1 MLPALTALPFAA
13 ALLVAVFARTVPSR
27 RRPPAAVMAL
37 SSLVAFAMLLTP
49 LPGIVDGETVTW
61 SATWV
66 SVLDWELA
74 FRLDGLSLLFGLLIT
89 GIGTLIGWYGGAYMG
104 NDERNARFFAT
115 LLIFQAGMLIAVLAD
130 GFIVLFVG
138 WELTSI
144 ASFALIGFQHHQ
156 LEARQSAQHA
166 LLITGGGGIAMLGGF
181 ILLGASTGTWRIS
194 ELTREQVLA
203 LDTTSV
209 NFYQLCEA
217 AIKARPDRD
226 VVISDTANFPTDR
239 YILEGLCDRYG
250 KRLVLIDDE
259 SNEEYVTAEM
269 LQAHLSK
276 DVALVTFSVIQYRSG
291 ALHDVRRLTQ
301 MAHESGALVVWDASH
316 AVGVVDLKFDAA
328 DVDLAVGCTYKYCN
342 SGPGSPAWLYVNK
355 RLQKSLQ
362 VPIQGWFA
370 QRDQFSMG
378 QGFERAEGMRGFQ
391 IASPSIVGLR
401 CVETAVEMIREAT
414 LPAITAKA
422 AKGTEMML
430 ALHDE
435 WLAHTTECDPSRGSH
450 HHEASGGEADR
461 RRHA

>member
-1 MLPALTALPFAA
+1 
-13 ALLVAVFARTVPSR
+13 
-27 RRPPAAVMAL
+27 MA
-37 SSLVAFAMLLTP
+37 
-49 LPGIVDGETVTW
+49 
-61 SATWV
+61 
-66 SVLDWELA
+66 
-74 FRLDGLSLLFGLLIT
+74 
-89 GIGTLIGWYGGAYMG
+89 
-104 NDERNARFFAT
+104 
-115 LLIFQAGMLIAVLAD
+115 
-130 GFIVLFVG
+130 
-138 WELTSI
+138 
-144 ASFALIGFQHHQ
+144 
-156 LEARQSAQHA
+156 
-166 LLITGGGGIAMLGGF
+166 
-181 ILLGASTGTWRIS
+181 LGASIPDPDVLDAQDPLRRFRDQFVIADPELCYLDGNSLGRLPKKTTEVVQRFLLEEWGSQLVAGWSHWIDEAQRVGDIIGTVT
-194 ELTREQVLA
+194 LGAAPGQVLA

-259 SNEEYVTAEM
+259 SNEEFVTAEM

-276 DVALVTFSVIQYRSG
+276 DVALVTFSIIQYRSG

-316 AVGVVDLKFDAA
+316 AVGVVDLKFDAD

-355 RLQKSLQ
+355 RLQESLQ

-414 LPAITAKA
+414 MPAITAKA

-435 WLAHTTECDPSRGSH
+435 WLAPLGFSVATPRNATRRGGHITMKHPEAKQIAVAMREMVKVIPDYREPSSIRVAMSPLATSYREVYDGFARIRDLVS
-450 HHEASGGEADR
+450 SGNYRQATIPAGR
-461 RRHA
+461 VT